1 MVVKT
6 PQGFAIVGAGLSAES
21 KEFATRTLPE
31 CHFLESRLESWRTA
45 RFCRLVGPTI
55 LIVDYEALKELKS
68 KQLPAVEYQSTVEL
82 LALSSHCDE
91 DAYSVALSAGCSGIL
106 ASDSSPEM
114 VRKAVIAI
122 GEGVLWYP
130 RSVLSALARKFMLN
144 RSISRK
150 SLTAREAEI
159 LRLLGMDQKNQAI
172 ADQLCISRET
182 VRWHLRTLYSKIGV
196 KNRSE
201 AQQYALKHQDDSD
214 AVVVQDEAADSAQL

>member
-21 KEFATRTLPE
+21 KEFVIRTLPE
-31 CHFLESRLESWRTA
+31 CHLLESSLESWRTA
-45 RFCRLVGPTI
+45 RFCKLIGSTI
-55 LIVDYEALKELKS
+55 LIVDYEALAQVES
-68 KQLPAVEYQSTVEL
+68 EQLPAVEYQSTVEVL
-82 LALSSHCDE
+82 VLCKNCNE
-91 DAYSVALSAGCSGIL
+91 DAYGVALLAGCSGML
-106 ASDSSPEM
+106 ASDSSPETL
-114 VRKAVIAI
+114 RRAVISI
-122 GEGVLWYP
+122 GEGILWYP
-130 RSVLSALARKFMLN
+130 RAVLSALARKFILS

-150 SLTAREAEI
+150 SLTSRETEI

-201 AQQYALKHQDDSD
+201 AQQYALKHYEEFH
-214 AVVVQDEAADSAQL
+214 EAAEPEADRRGTQL

>member
-6 PQGFAIVGAGLSAES
+6 PQGFAIVGAGLSAEL
-21 KEFATRTLPE
+21 KEFAARTLPE
-31 CHFLESRLESWRTA
+31 CHFLESSLDSWRTA
-45 RFCRLVGPTI
+45 RFCKLVGATI
-55 LIVDYEALKELKS
+55 LIVDFEALKELKS
-68 KQLPAVEYQSTVEL
+68 KQLPVVEYQSTIEL
-82 LALSSHCDE
+82 LALCSHCDE
-91 DAYSVALSAGCSGIL
+91 DAYTVALSAGCSGVL

-114 VRKAVIAI
+114 VRKAVAEI
-122 GEGVLWYP
+122 GQGILWYP

-150 SLTAREAEI
+150 SLTARETEI
-159 LRLLGMDQKNQAI
+159 LRLLGMDQKNQTI

-214 AVVVQDEAADSAQL
+214 VIGMHDDAADSPQA